1 LWQSLSTFFISSS
14 PEIPTVH
21 QKCYPILPD
30 RQIDNGLF
38 DFGSG
43 FAWRSKLMEEF
54 GLGSMSIADGPDL
67 VAANMRDLGDL
78 PPAVG
83 GQ

>member
-1 LWQSLSTFFISSS
+1 M
-14 PEIPTVH
+14 
-21 QKCYPILPD
+21 D

-43 FAWRSKLMEEF
+43 FAWGSRLMEKF
-54 GLGSMSIADGPDL
+54 GLGSMSIANGPDS
-67 VAANMRDLGDL
+67 VATNMRDLGDL
-78 PPAVG
+78 PLAVG

>member
-1 LWQSLSTFFISSS
+1 MS
-14 PEIPTVH
+14 
-21 QKCYPILPD
+21 D

-38 DFGSG
+38 DYGRG

-54 GLGSMSIADGPDL
+54 GLGSMSIVDGPDS
-67 VAANMRDLGDL
+67 VATNMRDLGD
-78 PPAVG
+78 PPLAMG